1 MGWQACGLTGKA
13 YIDADLAHS
22 ESLQHIEA
30 GDTATFRYVASDAP
44 FREVQLRCEGKGSV
58 NVLLNGKKVGSV
70 EVDGSSDI
78 YTAPIQADAG
88 CYELTLAFAAAD
100 GLKLV
105 SVMLA

>member
-1 MGWQACGLTGKA
+1 M
-13 YIDADLAHS
+13 
-22 ESLQHIEA
+22 
-30 GDTATFRYVASDAP
+30 ASDAP
-44 FREVQLRCEGKGSV
+44 FRAVPLRCEGKGSV
-58 NVLLNGKKVGSV
+58 DVLLNGTTVGAV
-70 EVDGSSDI
+70 AVVGSSDI